1 TGSRGARPRRSVR
14 QAGALPAPTQ
24 RWRTAACVHRSRLR
38 QSAAHP
44 AGRRAHRKPRPGNGR
59 GDHAPARPNQ
69 QDRNHGGDGNTRP
82 TDRQHDA
89 QARDPTRPRHHRARP
104 GQGRLRMISRL
115 RYTLREMWASL
126 TRNLTL
132 TVAAVITSMV
142 SLFLFGM
149 TLLIQQAF
157 DNQLSQW
164 TGGVKMIVYVKNG
177 APDDAVSTIQEA
189 LESRPEIIKNVEY
202 CSIDCSLSQAK
213 KLFAA
218 DPESLKFLS
227 AENIPSYF
235 SVEPVDKQSI
245 EQLLS
250 IRQSFVALP
259 GVLRADFPSDQI
271 TVLGKLKSFF
281 GVRTYVM
288 SGVLLFAS
296 VLLIWNTIRTAM
308 V

>member
-1 TGSRGARPRRSVR
+1 
-14 QAGALPAPTQ
+14 
-24 RWRTAACVHRSRLR
+24 
-38 QSAAHP
+38 
-44 AGRRAHRKPRPGNGR
+44 
-59 GDHAPARPNQ
+59 
-69 QDRNHGGDGNTRP
+69 
-82 TDRQHDA
+82 
-89 QARDPTRPRHHRARP
+89 
-104 GQGRLRMISRL
+104 MISRL
-115 RYTLREMWASL
+115 RYTMREMWASL

-281 GVRTYVM
+281 GVRTYV
-288 SGVLLFAS
+288 
-296 VLLIWNTIRTAM
+296 
-308 V
+308 

>member
-1 TGSRGARPRRSVR
+1 
-14 QAGALPAPTQ
+14 
-24 RWRTAACVHRSRLR
+24 
-38 QSAAHP
+38 
-44 AGRRAHRKPRPGNGR
+44 
-59 GDHAPARPNQ
+59 
-69 QDRNHGGDGNTRP
+69 
-82 TDRQHDA
+82 
-89 QARDPTRPRHHRARP
+89 
-104 GQGRLRMISRL
+104 MISRL

-126 TRNLTL
+126 SRNLTL
-132 TVAAVITSMV
+132 TVAAVITSTI
-142 SLFLFGM
+142 SLLLFGM

-189 LESRPEIIKNVEY
+189 LESRPEIIKNVTY
-202 CSIDCSLSQAK
+202 CPIDCSFSQAK

-227 AENIPSYF
+227 EENIPSYF

-245 EQLLS
+245 DQLLS

-281 GVRTYVM
+281 GVRTSKDLERDVGELNPLHVVIAGVIVAALFVVALIVLVNWVIG
-288 SGVLLFAS
+288 SGVAA
-296 VLLIWNTIRTAM
+296 RP
-308 V
+308 

>member
-1 TGSRGARPRRSVR
+1 
-14 QAGALPAPTQ
+14 
-24 RWRTAACVHRSRLR
+24 
-38 QSAAHP
+38 
-44 AGRRAHRKPRPGNGR
+44 
-59 GDHAPARPNQ
+59 
-69 QDRNHGGDGNTRP
+69 
-82 TDRQHDA
+82 
-89 QARDPTRPRHHRARP
+89 
-104 GQGRLRMISRL
+104 MISRL

-177 APDDAVSTIQEA
+177 AQADAVTRVQEA
-189 LESRPEIIKNVEY
+189 LESRPEIIRNVEY
-202 CSIDCSLSQAK
+202 CSVDCSLAQAQ

-218 DPESLKFLS
+218 DPESLRFLS
-227 AENIPSYF
+227 ADNIPSYF
-235 SVEPVDKQSI
+235 SVEPVDKDSI
-245 EQLLS
+245 EQLKS
-250 IRQSFVALP
+250 IRESFVAMP

-296 VLLIWNTIRTAM
+296 ILLIWNTIRTAM
-308 V
+308 FARRREIEVMKLVGATNWFIRLPFMLEGLLQGLAGAALGSVLLLAGNADWTSGVRKFPTNAGLGGFVVTDGYPIRVVIFMVLLGAFVGAVGSATAASRFLDV